1 MSEDNSNEIL
11 QQSKKENFGRI
22 VNFTVTTTE
31 IPMET
36 KTTESSIIETKDI
49 TVTIPVVTRCPGV
62 EPKQLTQEEILGEKV
77 TVPATEV
84 KKITTTQTVVPKKIQ
99 TVEMTEYEPRVID
112 STEGNS
118 RNIQITTP
126 IERHTT
132 TTTTLF
138 KTTTVRNEIT
148 TVIGP
153 DRKLREKK
161 SID

>member
-1 MSEDNSNEIL
+1 MSEDKSNEY
-11 QQSKKENFGRI
+11 QQQPKKENLGRI

-36 KTTESSIIETKDI
+36 KTTESSIIETKDT

-62 EPKQLTQEEILGEKV
+62 KPKKLTEEEILGEKV

-84 KKITTTQTVVPKKIQ
+84 KKITTIQTVVPKKIQ
-99 TVEMTEYEPRVID
+99 TVEMTEYEPRISD

-132 TTTTLF
+132 TTTTLL
-138 KTTTVRNEIT
+138 KTTTIKNEIT
-148 TVIGP
+148 TIIGP
-153 DRKLREKK
+153 DSKLQDKK
-161 SID
+161 II